1 MADTKSL
8 LKTLKD
14 DPATKALGQAAGKF
28 AAAQA
33 SKVVTSGA
41 QRIGGQAG
49 KRAQTGAEEEPKK
62 AKAKKDGGI
71 KGMFSKVTGA
81 MKGLFRRGGAAK
93 RPTNIT
99 DEFFIGMPIDK
110 VYAAWTEWDQH
121 AGYMKGVES
130 INVDKVDEDDENA
143 QETQQWRAKIFL
155 SKRSWKSTITEK
167 VENKRIRWTT
177 EAPKGTIDGVI
188 TFHRLDDELTL
199 VQYVLEYRP
208 KGLMEWMGNRWRT
221 VGRRARLDMKHFKRH
236 VMLAEQE
243 KDQDQEGS
251 DDVDSQE
258 EGSASGDQEGSPGAD
273 EGRPDEDGQQK
284 PEAGGES
291 SQEGEGED
299 QGEDQGEEEVKPQ
312 RRKAPPRKKAA

>member
-1 MADTKSL
+1 MAGVLDAIKN
-8 LKTLKD
+8 

-33 SKVVTSGA
+33 TKVVTTGA

-62 AKAKKDGGI
+62 SKVGGV

-99 DEFFIGMPIDK
+99 DEFFIGMPIEK
-110 VYAAWTEWDQH
+110 VYEAWTAWDQH

-130 INVDKVDEDDENA
+130 INVDKVEEGE

-155 SKRSWKSTITEK
+155 SKRSWKSTIVEQ

-208 KGLMEWMGNRWRT
+208 KGFMEWMGNRWRT
-221 VGRRARLDMKHFKRH
+221 VGRRTRLDMKHFKRH

-243 KDQDQEGS
+243 KDES
-251 DDVDSQE
+251 
-258 EGSASGDQEGSPGAD
+258 
-273 EGRPDEDGQQK
+273 K
-284 PEAGGES
+284 PEDS
-291 SQEGEGED
+291 D
-299 QGEDQGEEEVKPQ
+299 QREEQQPEQQGSEQAEAEQPKPAPV
-312 RRKAPPRKKAA
+312 RRKPAPKRRAA

>member
-1 MADTKSL
+1 MANKSVL
-8 LKTLKD
+8 AAIKD

-33 SKVVTSGA
+33 SKVVTTGA
-41 QRIGGQAG
+41 QRISGAAG

-62 AKAKKDGGI
+62 AKASKVGGI

-110 VYAAWTEWDQH
+110 VYEAWTDWESH
-121 AGYMKGVES
+121 AGYMKGVEQIS
-130 INVDKVDEDDENA
+130 ADKVEEGE

-167 VENKRIRWTT
+167 VDNKRIRWTT

-188 TFHRLDDELTL
+188 TFHSLDDELTL

-208 KGLMEWMGNRWRT
+208 KGFMEWMGNRWRT
-221 VGRRARLDMKHFKRH
+221 VGRRTRLDMKHFKRH

-243 KDQDQEGS
+243 EEGSKDQDEPQQPDQQQPETDQQEGS
-251 DDVDSQE
+251 EGSEGSQDAQTEPETEE
-258 EGSASGDQEGSPGAD
+258 EGERQP
-273 EGRPDEDGQQK
+273 RPTPRRRSTPPK
-284 PEAGGES
+284 
-291 SQEGEGED
+291 
-299 QGEDQGEEEVKPQ
+299 
-312 RRKAPPRKKAA
+312 RKAA